1 MVVNMFNMI
10 IELINDRLS
19 YEYSYDELDME
30 DRIYI
35 IEDML
40 NMVKNNTPIQVITQ
54 VRKHYNI

>member
-1 MVVNMFNMI
+1 MI

>member
-1 MVVNMFNMI
+1 VVVNMFNMI